1 MKNNIGLFRY
11 QKGRISQAK
20 LAELTGVSRQS
31 INAIE
36 TGRFNPSVELAMK
49 IAAVLDCR
57 VEDLFILEDDK

>member
-11 QKGRISQAK
+11 QKDRISQAK

-49 IAAVLDCR
+49 IAAVLECR
-57 VEDLFILEDDK
+57 VEDLFILEDEK